1 MKKSLLLAIFICM
14 MTACYTP
21 MNNSGVSTNK
31 PWIDVSGTR
40 LDFKG
45 DQYDSCVKFNLRFW
59 PQEAAERI
67 NLSKSCIT
75 ACCWRSEQNEIV
87 LDFNKDFEKELAAK
101 GRARKYTPGK
111 VTLKVTHSNFVNLTK
126 VSVSP
131 ARAIN
136 NKGLLKLSYE
146 EVEDPTRLAQLK
158 QLQRNESYT
167 TPSTLIPPGLSPV
180 QTMSV
185 AKTNTKSVVRST
197 PATVSKTTTKM
208 EVSPQADYAK
218 NLLHQNYGTHIDTYF
233 YQMNKTYRKQGAT
246 FMISDRLLQ
255 ANAYG
260 QGIYIVTCHAK
271 ARTGIE
277 ETNLKASDFSC
288 GKWRVDTQNQ
298 TVTPYDAKAKSIAG
312 LSSY

>member
-1 MKKSLLLAIFICM
+1 MKKSILLAISICM
-14 MTACYTP
+14 LAACYTP
-21 MNNSGVSTNK
+21 LSNSGVSTNK

-40 LDFKG
+40 LDFNG
-45 DQYDSCVKFNLRFW
+45 EQYDSCVKLNLRFW

-75 ACCWRSEQNEIV
+75 ACCWRSEQNEVV
-87 LDFNKDFEKELAAK
+87 LDFNKDFEKELATK

-111 VTLKVTHSNFVNLTK
+111 VTLKITHSNFVNLTK

-158 QLQRNESYT
+158 QNQRNENYSAPVALT
-167 TPSTLIPPGLSPV
+167 PPGPSPV
-180 QTMSV
+180 QMI
-185 AKTNTKSVVRST
+185 
-197 PATVSKTTTKM
+197 TTTKTVTKPIVQSTLVSAPNTTLKP
-208 EVSPQADYAK
+208 ETSPQADYAK
-218 NLLHQNYGTHIDTYF
+218 GLLQQTYGTHIDTYF
-233 YQMNKTYRKQGAT
+233 YQMNKTYRKQGAI

-255 ANAYG
+255 TSAYG
-260 QGIYIVTCHAK
+260 QGAYIVTCHAK

-277 ETNLKASDFSC
+277 ENNLKASDFSC
-288 GKWRVDTQNQ
+288 GKWHVDIQKNA
-298 TVTPYDAKAKSIAG
+298 VTPYDTKAKSIAG
-312 LSSY
+312 LPSR